1 MGLSMSMGEWSH
13 HLHSLIWQVGC
24 FPSFGTESQEMEVI
38 AMVNKR
44 NWEKVEEL
52 DPRREAEFV
61 REFASALHKKFVG
74 QEEAVRSVVE
84 VLQVHTAGMCA
95 SSRPVANL
103 LFLGPTGCGKTR
115 LVETAAEILFGRS
128 SAVIKIDCAE
138 FQHDHE
144 IAKLI
149 GSPPGYL
156 GHRDTRPLITQEAL
170 DALHGPNVKL
180 SFLLFDEI
188 EKASET
194 LWQLLLGILDKATL
208 TLGDNRTVDFSNTVI
223 FMTSNLGGR
232 AITEKLSGGYGFV
245 SQAKCDDASLDQKI
259 EQTALDA
266 ARKKFSPEFI
276 NRIDRIV
283 VFRPLT
289 GDQLDEVLGLELNSV
304 QQRLDRSAKSP
315 CPIQVSDSG
324 RRFLLREGTDP
335 RYGARHLKRA
345 IERRLV
351 YPLANLISTHQ
362 VEQDQPISIDWDGC
376 STHLEF
382 CKSRET
388 LLTSTPQAD
397 GMAATKSPVLR

>member
-1 MGLSMSMGEWSH
+1 
-13 HLHSLIWQVGC
+13 
-24 FPSFGTESQEMEVI
+24 MEVI
-38 AMVNKR
+38 PMVNKR
-44 NWEKVEEL
+44 NREQVEKL
-52 DPRREAEFV
+52 DPSRQAESV
-61 REFASALHKKFVG
+61 REFASALRKKFVG
-74 QEEAVRSVVE
+74 QEEAVRSMVE
-84 VLQVHTAGMCA
+84 VLQVHTAGLCA
-95 SSRPVANL
+95 TSRPVANF

-115 LVETAAEILFGRS
+115 LVEAAAEILFGRS

-138 FQHDHE
+138 FQHDHD

-156 GHRDTRPLITQEAL
+156 GHRDTHPLITQEAL
-170 DALHGPNVKL
+170 DALHTQDLKL

-208 TLGDNRTVDFSNTVI
+208 TLGDNRTVDFSKTVI

-232 AITEKLSGGYGFV
+232 AITEKLCGGYGFTPE
-245 SQAKCDDASLDQKI
+245 ANREDACLDQKI

-266 ARKKFSPEFI
+266 ARKRFSPEFI
-276 NRIDRIV
+276 NRIDRII

-289 GDQLDEVLGLELNSV
+289 SDQLDEVLNLELGGV
-304 QQRLDRSAKSP
+304 QQRLNQSSKKSF
-315 CPIQVSDSG
+315 PIQVSDSG
-324 RRFLLREGTDP
+324 RQFLLREGTDQ

-351 YPLANLISTHQ
+351 CPLASLISTDQ
-362 VEQDQPISIDWDGC
+362 VEKDQRISIDWDGC

-382 CKSRET
+382 CRSMAV
-388 LLTSTPQAD
+388 SVPSQAV
-397 GMAATKSPVLR
+397 GAAATK